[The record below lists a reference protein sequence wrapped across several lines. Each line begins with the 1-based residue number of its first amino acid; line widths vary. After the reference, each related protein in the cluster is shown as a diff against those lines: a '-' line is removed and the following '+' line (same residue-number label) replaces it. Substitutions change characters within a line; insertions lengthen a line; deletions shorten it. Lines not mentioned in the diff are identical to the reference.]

1 MEGEYNCKL
10 ESSEC
15 GAQSKS
21 PDAASA
27 AATVATAV
35 AEMAMTGIVPVG
47 LGICAR
53 PPTLRTML
61 TGRVAKSFD
70 HSQMTQSN
78 NDSTTAMQL
87 TTKLAICHVSFRQII
102 RDARVFDVQ

>member
-21 PDAASA
+21 PDATS

-53 PPTLRTML
+53 PPTLRIML

-87 TTKLAICHVSFRQII
+87 TSKLAICHVSFRQII